1 MTQEF
6 YGRDLAKY
14 KLERARE
21 ELDTEVLLFENVH
34 IGCPSIWQI
43 SLFFG

>member
-6 YGRDLAKY
+6 YGTDLAKY

-21 ELDTEVLLFENVH
+21 ELDTAELLFENEN
-34 IGCPSIWQI
+34 
-43 SLFFG
+43 